1 MSIIH
6 LSEKEHV
13 SLTNVTWVAGTVT
26 GSALGATATANV
38 TAETIAVIG
47 VVIGAV
53 TEKGMTGRKER
64 HDSQMQEFLLDH
76 HFTHLLFLGV
86 DLVSRL

>member
-1 MSIIH
+1 MC
-6 LSEKEHV
+6 EKQHV
-13 SLTNVTWVAGTVT
+13 SLTNVSWFAGTVT
-26 GSALGATATANV
+26 GSGLGATATANVTGTV

-53 TEKGMTGRKER
+53 TEKGMTGRRGR
-64 HDSQMQEFLLDH
+64 HDSQMQKFPLDH

-86 DLVSRL
+86 NLVSRF

>member
-1 MSIIH
+1 M
-6 LSEKEHV
+6 

-26 GSALGATATANV
+26 GSAQGATATANVTGTV

-53 TEKGMTGRKER
+53 TEKGMTGRRER
-64 HDSQMQEFLLDH
+64 HDSQMQEFPLDH
-76 HFTHLLFLGV
+76 LFTIYCF
-86 DLVSRL
+86 SESI